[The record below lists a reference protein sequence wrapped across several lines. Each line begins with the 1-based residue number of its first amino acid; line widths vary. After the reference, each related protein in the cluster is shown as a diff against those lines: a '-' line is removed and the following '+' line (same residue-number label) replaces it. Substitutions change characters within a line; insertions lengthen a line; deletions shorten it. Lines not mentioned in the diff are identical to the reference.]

1 MEFNNQYL
9 SYEEYKSL
17 GGTLGEMPFNIL
29 ELKARQIINERTQ
42 NRLKDVKKIPQEVKI
57 CVYDLIQIINKYN
70 NSNNSTSSNISS
82 ENIDGYSV
90 TYKSGTELTDEQKK
104 QFNERIR
111 YCMSFQRSVLNHQMN
126 IIKKE
131 VTIDEFREA
140 LTWFQVFSKRTLHS
154 LENIPGSCL

>member
-29 ELKARQIINERTQ
+29 ELKAQQIINERTQ
-42 NRLKDVKKIPQEVKI
+42 NRLKDIEKIPQEVKI

-82 ENIDGYSV
+82 ENTDGYSV
-90 TYKSGTELTDEQKK
+90 TYKSGTELTEEQKK
-104 QFNERIR
+104 QYDDVMETDLYGVIVDNTPIL
-111 YCMSFQRSVLNHQMN
+111 YLGVNTN
-126 IIKKE
+126 YYKE
-131 VTIDEFREA
+131 DLST
-140 LTWFQVFSKRTLHS
+140 
-154 LENIPGSCL
+154 C

>member
-42 NRLKDVKKIPQEVKI
+42 NRLKNVEKIPQEVKN

-82 ENIDGYSV
+82 ENTDGYSV
-90 TYKSGTELTDEQKK
+90 TYKSGAELTTEQKA
-104 QFNERIR
+104 QFEDVMFTDLYGVIVNG
-111 YCMSFQRSVLNHQMN
+111 
-126 IIKKE
+126 
-131 VTIDEFREA
+131 EA
-140 LTWFQVFSKRTLHS
+140 ILYLGANRNTCKGEWET
-154 LENIPGSCL
+154 C

>member
-9 SYEEYKSL
+9 TYEEYKSL

-42 NRLKDVKKIPQEVKI
+42 NRLKDVEKIPQEVKI

-90 TYKSGTELTDEQKK
+90 SYKSGTELTEEQKK
-104 QFNERIR
+104 QYDDVMETDLYGVIVDNTPIL
-111 YCMSFQRSVLNHQMN
+111 YLGVNTN
-126 IIKKE
+126 YYKE
-131 VTIDEFREA
+131 DLST
-140 LTWFQVFSKRTLHS
+140 
-154 LENIPGSCL
+154 C

>member
-42 NRLKDVKKIPQEVKI
+42 NRLKDVEKIPQEVKI
-57 CVYDLIQIINKYN
+57 CVYDLIQTINKYS

-82 ENIDGYSV
+82 ENTDGYSV
-90 TYKSGTELTDEQKK
+90 TYKSGTELTEEQKK
-104 QFNERIR
+104 QYDDVMETDLYGVIVDNTPIL
-111 YCMSFQRSVLNHQMN
+111 YLGVNTN
-126 IIKKE
+126 YYKE
-131 VTIDEFREA
+131 DLST
-140 LTWFQVFSKRTLHS
+140 
-154 LENIPGSCL
+154 C

>member
-9 SYEEYKSL
+9 TYEEYKSL

-42 NRLKDVKKIPQEVKI
+42 NRLKDVEKIPHEVKI

-82 ENIDGYSV
+82 ENTDGYSV
-90 TYKSGTELTDEQKK
+90 TYKSGTELTEEQKK
-104 QFNERIR
+104 QYDDVMETDLYGVIVDNTPIL
-111 YCMSFQRSVLNHQMN
+111 YLGVNTN
-126 IIKKE
+126 YYKE
-131 VTIDEFREA
+131 DLST
-140 LTWFQVFSKRTLHS
+140 
-154 LENIPGSCL
+154 C

>member
-29 ELKARQIINERTQ
+29 ELKAQQIINERTQ
-42 NRLKDVKKIPQEVKI
+42 NRLKDVEKIPQEVKI

-82 ENIDGYSV
+82 ENTDGYSV
-90 TYKSGTELTDEQKK
+90 SYKSGTELTAEQKA
-104 QFNERIR
+104 QFEDVMLTDLYGVIVNGEAIL
-111 YCMSFQRSVLNHQMN
+111 YLGANGSTY
-126 IIKKE
+126 KE
-131 VTIDEFREA
+131 DWIT
-140 LTWFQVFSKRTLHS
+140 
-154 LENIPGSCL
+154 C